1 MFNNI
6 TGNQQESNEALCAG
20 NPVDFKKI
28 YDATMQMLF
37 KVSYRIVN
45 DEEAAE
51 IDALVA
57 ERTAAKKAKDFA
69 RADEIRNQLTARGV
83 IIIDTPTG
91 PTWKRG

>member
-1 MFNNI
+1 MFGNI
-6 TGNQQESNEALCAG
+6 VGNQQEENISLNAG

-51 IDALVA
+51 DLAHDSLI
-57 ERTAAKKAKDFA
+57 KAKEKNLYMKSKKIMFL
-69 RADEIRNQLTARGV
+69 QL
-83 IIIDTPTG
+83 III
-91 PTWKRG
+91 

>member
-1 MFNNI
+1 MFDHI
-6 TGNQQESNEALCAG
+6 VGNQQEENVALNAA

-51 IDALVA
+51 DLAHDSLIKANEKELTFPSINDAKYLMA
-57 ERTAAKKAKDFA
+57 LKARRT
-69 RADEIRNQLTARGV
+69 L
-83 IIIDTPTG
+83 
-91 PTWKRG
+91 